1 MGDNVAVI
9 MQKKSFRS
17 LSIILLKSPISL
29 ASFLIGKTFLS
40 DNRSAIDSG
49 FGSGSGFGR
58 GLIKFFVKKNH
69 NLFLTRDYILFY
81 C

>member
-9 MQKKSFRS
+9 IQKKSFRS

-40 DNRSAIDSG
+40 NNRSAIDSA
-49 FGSGSGFGR
+49 FGS
-58 GLIKFFVKKNH
+58 GLIKFLLKKIII
-69 NLFLTRDYILFY
+69 YS
-81 C
+81 

>member
-9 MQKKSFRS
+9 IQKKSFRS
-17 LSIILLKSPISL
+17 LSIILLKSLISL

-40 DNRSAIDSG
+40 NNRSAIDSG
-49 FGSGSGFGR
+49 FGSG
-58 GLIKFFVKKNH
+58 LIKFFFIENH